1 MYSITCILFTQKY
14 VNTERILLAF
24 IHLFIPDVSPDPLV
38 AIYISCI
45 YSFWHILIYF
55 RDSEALV
62 KWF

>member
-45 YSFWHILIYF
+45 YSFWHILIF
-55 RDSEALV
+55 
-62 KWF
+62 